1 MKELDMEKLLV
12 IKNIIIILVV
22 TFMSLDSTAQV
33 SIEPQNPVAGEPVQL
48 YYQGCEPPYPHVDS
62 GELFYTE
69 RSDGL
74 VQFVGFFTFSLP
86 LCPIW
91 YEEYYDLGTFDEGD
105 YELEVYLFLGIEPL
119 PINLDQRTPNEI
131 ISFSVSGAPE
141 PVNVNLFSKISL
153 SFLLLLILTSTF
165 IIQRKN
171 HHEINPNLNS

>member
-1 MKELDMEKLLV
+1 MIKRFLLFFTLALLSV
-12 IKNIIIILVV
+12 
-22 TFMSLDSTAQV
+22 DSTAQV

-91 YEEYYDLGTFDEGD
+91 YEEYYDLGTFDEGE
-105 YELEVYLFLGIEPL
+105 YELEVYLFLGIDPL
-119 PINLDQRTPNEI
+119 PIDLNLWNPNEI

-141 PVNVNLFSKISL
+141 PVNVNLFSKTSL
-153 SFLLLLILTSTF
+153 SFLLLLILTPTIVF
-165 IIQRKN
+165 QRKK
-171 HHEINPNLNS
+171 L